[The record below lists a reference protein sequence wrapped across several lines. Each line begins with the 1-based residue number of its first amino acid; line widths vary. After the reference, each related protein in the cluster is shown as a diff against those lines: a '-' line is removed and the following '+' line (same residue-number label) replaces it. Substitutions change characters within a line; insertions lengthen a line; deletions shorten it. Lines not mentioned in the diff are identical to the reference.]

1 MTPEQELAELKKRLA
16 LVRKNMAENLKWV
29 TERRL
34 KWVTESRESAEVSMS
49 CFYQGAEIYLEE
61 ALVNFDA
68 SFGKA

>member
-29 TERRL
+29 TE
-34 KWVTESRESAEVSMS
+34 SRESAEVHMS
-49 CFYQGAEIYLEE
+49 CFYQGAEMYLEE